1 MALKESIHIGTGAA
15 AQAIANDPVV
25 NTFVGGRL
33 GKLMK
38 TTAAGAFIAASMLLA
53 SGSAMADN
61 SINGG
66 CVIGA
71 IAGGVLG
78 NQVGG
83 GNGKTAMTAIGSV
96 LGCKAGQDV
105 QANSDYRRQ
114 QQQGGAVGV
123 PAYGNGNQYGGQYPA
138 PVVGAHP
145 MGNYMAHTFGQI
157 NGQVAPSAPL
167 PQQAVMAMEKA
178 LGEAEFRAQQNN
190 DAQQQ
195 YARAYQQM
203 MQAKQSS
210 MNPEAQVLMG
220 TQGLRNNEYQYQNQ
234 LNQASQARNN
244 TNVNF
249 GSAGMRMADLVEF
262 EAAQGYDIRPYANRI
277 MQVLSTPMS
286 SPVSGVS
293 PASNRQ
299 VTFATSNTVIQQA
312 PPPRYR

>member
-1 MALKESIHIGTGAA
+1 MGLKESIHMGTGAA
-15 AQAIANDPVV
+15 TQVIADDPVV
-25 NTFVGGRL
+25 STFVGGRL

-38 TTAAGAFIAASMLLA
+38 TSAAGAFIAASLLLA
-53 SGSAMADN
+53 SGSALADN

-96 LGCKAGQDV
+96 LGCKTGQDV
-105 QANSDYRRQ
+105 QSNSEYRRQ
-114 QQQGGAVGV
+114 QQPGGVVGV
-123 PAYGNGNQYGGQYPA
+123 PAYGNGGQYPA
-138 PVVGAHP
+138 PVVGPHP
-145 MGNYMAHTFGQI
+145 MGNYMPNTFGQI
-157 NGQVAPSAPL
+157 NGQIAPSAPL
-167 PQQAVMAMEKA
+167 PPQAVMAMEKA
-178 LGEAEFRAQQNN
+178 LADAEFRAQQNN

-203 MQAKQSS
+203 MQARQSS

-234 LNQASQARNN
+234 LNQASQAKNN

-249 GSAGMRMADLVEF
+249 GSAGMRMADLVEY
-262 EAAQGYDIRPYANRI
+262 EAAQGYDIRGYGDRI
-277 MQVLSTPMS
+277 MKVLSTPMS

-299 VTFATSNTVIQQA
+299 VTFATSQTMVQPP